1 MSYDSRQDTE
11 KHIADVRHELEEFS
25 SGLYQRGLKHDLSKL
40 NSQVEKDLFDE
51 MTPILKTLVY
61 GTAEYKDSLAKLKP
75 ALDNHY
81 AVNSHHPEHY
91 PEGVDGMNL
100 LDLVE
105 MWCDWKAAVKRT
117 ATGDIAKSL
126 EINRVRFKLS
136 DQLYNILKN
145 SI

>member
-11 KHIADVRHELEEFS
+11 RHIADVRHELEGFA
-25 SGLYQRGLKHDLSKL
+25 GDLYCRGLKHDLSKL

-51 MTPILKTLVY
+51 MTPILKTLEY
-61 GTAEYKDSLAKLKP
+61 GSDEYKASLAKLKP

-91 PEGVDGMNL
+91 PNGVDDMNL

-117 ATGDIAKSL
+117 ASGDIAKSL
-126 EINRVRFKLS
+126 EINRKRFGLS